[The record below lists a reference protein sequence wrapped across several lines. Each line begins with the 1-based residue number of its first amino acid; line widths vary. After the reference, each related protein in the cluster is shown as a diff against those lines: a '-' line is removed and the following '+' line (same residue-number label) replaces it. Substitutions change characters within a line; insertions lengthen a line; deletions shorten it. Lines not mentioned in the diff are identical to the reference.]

1 MTSSAP
7 QTNRFNHTHTHPGT
21 YVQVFFAP
29 VAFFNDFNMGLPIFF
44 ILAMVLNLAHR
55 GDMQDLETRDLVL
68 DQTVTGI
75 LGEEVYLRCLYTGQ
89 SNILYSSWNR
99 FDSTKKAKKMAGYKS
114 STIFFNRENFN
125 IPASIT
131 NLTVK
136 MNVTSFDQEG
146 EYTCGFDSEE
156 DETKDSM
163 FLSVIARPDVDITV
177 KEEVVNRTI
186 YHAVTCSAS
195 GAKPKAVIR
204 WEISG
209 ALPRDDIFSV
219 NLINPV
225 HPNGTTSSIS
235 VLRFPLIMNNE
246 STVTC
251 VVEHPA
257 FTEPKR
263 ANIEVDTFVSP
274 VISMETVLVQE
285 GGEDYQE
292 VICTA
297 TGGRPHPNITWIL
310 PEFRNM
316 PPLQRNVSKPDSVIS
331 SYWFPSDPYEGENI
345 ICVFNYTFLPFINS
359 RTITLPIYYLSSLQ
373 LKDLDYAIN
382 SENQTS
388 LALVEGDTDITIGM
402 NVLGNVPS
410 YKMKCSREGQPLPE
424 DVDVVGSDLF
434 IRGPIQLHLVGQ
446 YLCQVSYRRHQVSL
460 QFTIKVNLKVLLPVT
475 FPPNISVNLVEK
487 SDYVHIECLASNAI
501 PAANVSWILPQEINS
516 TIQSEYTHF
525 NGSCSVRS
533 VLTVPSCMTRKSVVE
548 CVVDHPDF
556 MEKERRLIALPVC
569 APPNITL
576 QSGVEWDNGI
586 TYAWL
591 VCSVQS
597 QTPATAITWAVEC
610 HGIDMSSSEFVMTQ
624 PVFQKSHM
632 VVAQSTARIP
642 IHSHAGCT
650 VTCVVEHRGLE
661 KPENKSIVLPSLG
674 PSASRAFLGEE
685 RYTQIWHAVCEYSG
699 EGVKPN
705 ISWVLLD
712 EDTVTQATTEVK
724 YKGIKVKV
732 NSTHEFQL
740 SQYEG
745 KDLICLIQNK
755 LGRDERRTIRVPKY
769 SISSIEV
776 LNETTLDRR
785 SHGQNEHRLA
795 LQENLSNQKILLRAH
810 GNAPSYKTICYRED
824 GSEADTAGMALVF
837 TEPVSELD
845 AGLYI
850 CHVSYHH
857 RTSKVYIR
865 VDVTS
870 EETQHMIFITIC
882 STSAAAITLILIII
896 LVVLCKIGRSQSS
909 PKKDRRERESL
920 AALMQD
926 PRCPDKTVIP
936 GTAGPHYAELVR
948 YSIVFD
954 AKSTV

>member
-1 MTSSAP
+1 
-7 QTNRFNHTHTHPGT
+7 
-21 YVQVFFAP
+21 
-29 VAFFNDFNMGLPIFF
+29 MGLPIFF

-114 STIFFNRENFN
+114 SASFFNRENFD

-136 MNVTSFDQEG
+136 INVTSFDQEG
-146 EYTCGFDSEE
+146 EYTCVFDSEE
-156 DETKDSM
+156 DETKDTM

-177 KEEVVNRTI
+177 KEEVVNRTL

-195 GAKPKAVIR
+195 GAKPEAVIR

-219 NLINPV
+219 NMINPV

-235 VLRFPLIMNNE
+235 VLRVPLIMNNE

-274 VISMETVLVQE
+274 VISMETFLVPE
-285 GGEDYQE
+285 GGEDFQE

-316 PPLQRNVSKPDSVIS
+316 PPLERNVSKPDSVIS
-331 SYWFPSDPYEGENI
+331 SYRFPSDPYEGENI
-345 ICVFNYTFLPFINS
+345 FCVFSYMFLPFINK
-359 RTITLPIYYLSSLQ
+359 RKITLPIYYLSSLQ

-382 SENQTS
+382 RENQTS
-388 LALVEGDTDITIGM
+388 LALVEGDTDITIRM
-402 NVLGNVPS
+402 DVLGNVPS

-446 YLCQVSYRRHQVSL
+446 YLCQASYRRHQASL
-460 QFTIKVNLKVLLPVT
+460 QFTIKVNPKVLLPVT
-475 FPPNISVNLVEK
+475 FPPNISVNLVK
-487 SDYVHIECLASNAI
+487 NSDYVHIECLASNAV

-516 TIQSEYTHF
+516 TIHSEDTHY

-533 VLTVPSCMTRKSVVE
+533 VLTVPRCMTHKYAVE

-556 MEKERRLIALPVC
+556 MEKERRQIPLPVC

-597 QTPATAITWAVEC
+597 QTPAAAITWAVER
-610 HGIDMSSSEFVMTQ
+610 HGIDISSSEFVMTQ
-624 PVFQKSHM
+624 PVFHESHM
-632 VVAQSTARIP
+632 VVAQSTVRIP
-642 IHSHAGCT
+642 IYSHAGCS

-674 PSASRAFLGEE
+674 PSASLAFLGEE
-685 RYTQIWHAVCEYSG
+685 RYTQIWHAVCEFSG
-699 EGVKPN
+699 DGVKPN
-705 ISWVLLD
+705 ISWVLPD

-724 YKGIKVKV
+724 YNGIKVEV

-824 GSEADTAGMALVF
+824 GSAADTVGMALVF

-857 RTSKVYIR
+857 HMAKVFIR

-882 STSAAAITLILIII
+882 FSSAAAITLILIII
-896 LVVLCKIGRSQSS
+896 LVVLCKSGRSHSS
-909 PKKDRRERESL
+909 QKKDGRERESL

-936 GTAGPHYAELVR
+936 GTAGPHYAELVH